1 MPTIIICVSA
11 FFTCTFTIDKH
22 NNYISMCTD
31 AGSLQVYREYYE
43 PKIWKGMIK
52 KMDEDPNVKC
62 YSDNQEVL

>member
-1 MPTIIICVSA
+1 
-11 FFTCTFTIDKH
+11 
-22 NNYISMCTD
+22 MCTD

-62 YSDNQEVL
+62 YSDDQEVL